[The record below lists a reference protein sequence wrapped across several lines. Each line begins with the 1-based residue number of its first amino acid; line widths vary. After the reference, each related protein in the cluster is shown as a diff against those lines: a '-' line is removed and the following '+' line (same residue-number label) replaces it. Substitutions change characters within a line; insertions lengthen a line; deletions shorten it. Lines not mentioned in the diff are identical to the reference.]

1 MCVMSFRLHETSWE
15 APLGP
20 GVVLGLMPENELPG
34 KRQSFRSQL
43 RARKAKGAPPF
54 GPLMTRRDTGRCSRS
69 VFSFEPAAGLSEAKF
84 NT

>member
-1 MCVMSFRLHETSWE
+1 MCVMSFRLHGTSWE

-43 RARKAKGAPPF
+43 RARKAKGAP
-54 GPLMTRRDTGRCSRS
+54 RS
-69 VFSFEPAAGLSEAKF
+69 VL
-84 NT
+84 